1 MEAVALAGTYL
12 VLSGTGG
19 CGDSWRPAASS
30 VGAESRAKETFVCTL
45 MSLQRPMGQ
54 TARHPALET
63 GQTPYV
69 EDMGEKQIPG
79 LPFPTKF
86 KFMRHGCR
94 TYILKKGSGA

>member
-1 MEAVALAGTYL
+1 MPYG
-12 VLSGTGG
+12 
-19 CGDSWRPAASS
+19 
-30 VGAESRAKETFVCTL
+30 
-45 MSLQRPMGQ
+45 

-79 LPFPTKF
+79 LPFPAKL

-94 TYILKKGSGA
+94 TYILKKGSGAQEQLSDQELLLF